1 MYKLFAHD
9 DRFLIQ
15 RLRSELDALGIPY
28 LVKNEYLGGAVG
40 DIPWQEATQEIWLI
54 EKTWQSKANAVVE
67 ALAAEQADGVP
78 DNQWQCPY
86 CGERNDAGFAICW
99 QCQQPH
105 QLN

>member
-1 MYKLFAHD
+1 MHKLFAHD

-40 DIPWQEATQEIWLI
+40 DIPWQEAMQEIWLI
-54 EKTWQSKANAVVE
+54 EKAWESKARAVVE
-67 ALAAEQADGVP
+67 ALEAEQGDGVP
-78 DNQWQCPY
+78 DNQWQCPC
-86 CGERNDAGFAICW
+86 CGESNDGGFAICW
-99 QCQQPH
+99 QCQQPL